1 MRFSW
6 PPTEDELSQYGAE
19 GLRPDTE
26 FEETRLEAAEPRPV
40 DASPAAETIGLFP
53 SEARAVQL
61 PAFPQDALP
70 SPSDSGLAPV
80 DVPPAAL
87 FPLPETDPFPDT
99 SSSSPESWTPVD
111 GAETPSDDEDLEY
124 SWSEATPTAEIT
136 VSPGAT
142 AVGPPGTGDFADE
155 IVHLQALIEGLTQKI
170 EWRSIANVAGR

>member
-6 PPTEDELSQYGAE
+6 PPTEDELSQYRAE

-40 DASPAAETIGLFP
+40 DASPAEETIGLFP
-53 SEARAVQL
+53 AEARAARL
-61 PAFPQDALP
+61 PAFPQEASL
-70 SPSDSGLAPV
+70 SPSDSELAPV
-80 DVPPAAL
+80 GLPPAAL
-87 FPLPETDPFPDT
+87 FPVPETDPFPDT
-99 SSSSPESWTPVD
+99 SSSAPGSWTPVD

-124 SWSEATPTAEIT
+124 SWSEATSTSGIA

-142 AVGPPGTGDFADE
+142 AVDPPATGDFADE

-170 EWRSIANVAGR
+170 EWRIIPNVAGR

>member
-53 SEARAVQL
+53 SEARAARL
-61 PAFPQDALP
+61 PAFPQEASA
-70 SPSDSGLAPV
+70 SPSDSGPAPV
-80 DVPPAAL
+80 GVPPAAL

-99 SSSSPESWTPVD
+99 SSSAPGSWTP
-111 GAETPSDDEDLEY
+111 
-124 SWSEATPTAEIT
+124 
-136 VSPGAT
+136 
-142 AVGPPGTGDFADE
+142 
-155 IVHLQALIEGLTQKI
+155 
-170 EWRSIANVAGR
+170 AGRGGDAVR